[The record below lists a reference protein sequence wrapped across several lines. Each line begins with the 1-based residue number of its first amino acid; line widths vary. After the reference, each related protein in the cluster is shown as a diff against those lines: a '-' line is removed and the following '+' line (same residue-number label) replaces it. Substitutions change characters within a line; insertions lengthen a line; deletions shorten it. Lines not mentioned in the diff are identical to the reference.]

1 MKSSRQVVLITGG
14 ATGIGFALA
23 RKFHAAGNRVIL
35 VGRSQEKL
43 SKAIDTLPGVEALAA
58 DVSLPSDRR
67 RIVTMF
73 PEISVLVNNAG
84 IQVNTPIVS
93 TPAETIEQELSIN
106 FLAPVLLT
114 RAFLPSLLKQPSA
127 AVINVSSGLAL
138 VPKEDAAVY
147 CASKAALHSFSK
159 SLRWQLE
166 SSGVRVFEVLPP
178 LVETAMT
185 AGRGKSKIS
194 AEKLAEEFWEE
205 FKADRYEMHIGK
217 TKLLSLLSRLAP
229 SVAERIMRR
238 GL

>member
-1 MKSSRQVVLITGG
+1 MKSSHQVVLITGG

-35 VGRSQEKL
+35 VGRSQEAL
-43 SKAIDTLPGVEALAA
+43 SKAIDALPGVEALAA

-67 RIVTMF
+67 RMVSMF
-73 PEISVLVNNAG
+73 PDISVLVNNAG

-93 TPAETIEQELSIN
+93 TPPETIEQELSIN

-114 RAFLPSLLKQPSA
+114 REFLPNLLKQPSA
-127 AVINVSSGLAL
+127 AIINVSSGLAL
-138 VPKEDAAVY
+138 VPKEVAAVY

-166 SSGVRVFEVLPP
+166 SSGIRVFEVLPP

-194 AEKLAEEFWEE
+194 AEKLAEEFWNGFE
-205 FKADRYEMHIGK
+205 ADRYQMLIGK
-217 TKLLSLLSRLAP
+217 TKLLSLVNRLAP